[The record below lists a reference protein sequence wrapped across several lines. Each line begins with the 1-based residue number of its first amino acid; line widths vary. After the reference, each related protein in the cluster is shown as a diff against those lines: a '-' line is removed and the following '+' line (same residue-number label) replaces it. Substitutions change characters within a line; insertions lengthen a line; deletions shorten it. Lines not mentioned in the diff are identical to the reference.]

1 MANGVQTN
9 DWKWSLSFVVF
20 LSHETVLM
28 MALRD
33 IIWQAMINENVAS
46 QESLLLTW
54 INFK

>member
-1 MANGVQTN
+1 MGYKQMIES
-9 DWKWSLSFVVF
+9 DHYHLSFLF